1 MTDFELMTRRS
12 LRAAHV
18 PRDILTDQIQVGLSL
33 CARAVRVAAFLWG
46 RSDADQRVAGAV
58 RADVGWL
65 VQETRQPF
73 TAETFAHLTGWGVA
87 DVEVA
92 LEQLR
97 GADALVMSDSGIL
110 GVAGWWPDA
119 ARRAASATR
128 KHRQQHTRRAAA

>member
-1 MTDFELMTRRS
+1 MTSLEPMTRRPS
-12 LRAAHV
+12 RSAHV

-46 RSDADQRVAGAV
+46 RSDANQRVGGAV

-73 TAETFAHLTGWGVA
+73 TAETLAHLTGWGVA

-97 GADALVMSDSGIL
+97 AAEAVVMSDAGIL

-119 ARRAASATR
+119 ARRATSAMR
-128 KHRQQHTRRAAA
+128 RHRQQAGREVAA